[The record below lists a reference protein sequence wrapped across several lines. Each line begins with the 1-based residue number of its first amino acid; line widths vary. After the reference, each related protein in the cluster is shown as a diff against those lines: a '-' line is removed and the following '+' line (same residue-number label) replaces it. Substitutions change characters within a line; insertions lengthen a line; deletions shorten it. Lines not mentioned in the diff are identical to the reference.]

1 MKNILITILALIAL
15 SCGREDK
22 KETPLAATTA
32 TTPSPLTENT
42 TADTLSDTLDD
53 GDNSGDY
60 ETMYIVVADTSNS
73 YYPLHKKMFA
83 LHTSLK
89 QEIDTMG
96 RYYNKKL
103 DKIVL
108 PEDDE
113 DEMYAGDYFPR
124 RYASSALSLE
134 YLNMYS
140 DTAPD
145 KTIALVTGIYA
156 SEKSA
161 DSAFVLLKQKAPKAF
176 TLKAEVYMGCMH

>member
-1 MKNILITILALIAL
+1 MKHIFTIAMAFLAL
-15 SCGREDK
+15 SCGREDA
-22 KETPLAATTA
+22 KEPALKATANPTPI
-32 TTPSPLTENT
+32 PENT
-42 TADTLSDTLDD
+42 NADTLNDTLDE
-53 GDNSGDY
+53 GDNSDY
-60 ETMYIVVADTSNS
+60 ETMYIVVADTSAS

-83 LHTSLK
+83 LHTLLK

-96 RYYNKKL
+96 RYYDKKL

-140 DTAPD
+140 DTAPE

-161 DSAFVLLKQKAPKAF
+161 DSAVVILKQKAPKAF
-176 TLKAEVYMGCMH
+176 ALKAEVYMGCMH